1 MMIKGNILK
10 NERGA
15 VLIVSLMILVILTL
29 LGITAMQTTTF
40 QEKMAG
46 NMRSRELSFQA
57 AEAALRQGEAVL
69 AGAGVLDF
77 KSVANDKGLYEAPAA
92 GKAPWWSSI
101 SWGNSDSAQID
112 RDVEGTA
119 ARPRYIIEDL
129 GVAPSSSFKNLMA
142 GTPLPQS
149 KFYRITARGVGGT
162 AGVVVILQ
170 STYVR

>member
-1 MMIKGNILK
+1 MNWFQSVN

-46 NMRSRELSFQA
+46 NMRSREMAFQA

-69 AGAGVLDF
+69 RAGGVLDF
-77 KSVANDKGLYEAPAA
+77 KSVANNSGLYLAPAA
-92 GKAPWWSSI
+92 GKDPWWTTVA
-101 SWGNSDSAQID
+101 WDASDSVSID
-112 RDVEGTA
+112 RDIEGTV
-119 ARPRYIIEDL
+119 ARPRYIIEEL
-129 GVAPSSSFKNLMA
+129 GVAQTSTFKNIAA
-142 GTPLPQS
+142 GTPLPQLRN
-149 KFYRITARGVGGT
+149 YRVTARGVGGT
-162 AGVVVILQ
+162 ASAVAILQ

>member
-1 MMIKGNILK
+1 MNRVQVIN
-10 NERGA
+10 NQRGA

-57 AEAALRQGEAVL
+57 AEAALRQGEAFL
-69 AGAGVLDF
+69 EGAGLLDF
-77 KSVANDKGLYEAPAA
+77 KSTINAKGLYQAPSV
-92 GKAPWWSSI
+92 GKDPWWTTLA
-101 SWGNSDSAQID
+101 WDDNDSVAID
-112 RDVEGTA
+112 RDIEGTV
-119 ARPRYIIEDL
+119 ARPRYIIEEL
-129 GVAPSSSFKNLMA
+129 GVAQASSVKNIAA
-142 GTPLPQS
+142 GIPLPQS
-149 KFYRITARGVGGT
+149 RNYRITARGVGGT

>member
-1 MMIKGNILK
+1 MTPGNVI
-10 NERGA
+10 NNQRGA

-46 NMRSRELSFQA
+46 SMRSRELSFQA
-57 AEAALRQGEAVL
+57 AEAALREGEAVVQ
-69 AGAGVLDF
+69 AGGLLDF
-77 KSVANDKGLYEAPAA
+77 KSVPNSKGLYGSLSA
-92 GKAPWWSSI
+92 GNDPWWIRINWDS
-101 SWGNSDSAQID
+101 SDSVQIGYD
-112 RDVEGTA
+112 IAGTA

-129 GVAPSSSFKNLMA
+129 GPAKSEDLGLPKKVTKNN
-142 GTPLPQS
+142 
-149 KFYRITARGVGGT
+149 YRITARGVGGT

>member
-1 MMIKGNILK
+1 MNRLQPLN

-46 NMRSRELSFQA
+46 NMRSREVSFQA
-57 AEAALRQGEAVL
+57 AEAALRQGEAFL
-69 AGAGVLDF
+69 QGAGVLDF
-77 KSVANDKGLYEAPAA
+77 KSIANGDGLYLAPAA
-92 GKAPWWSSI
+92 GKDPWWATI
-101 SWGNSDSAQID
+101 AWDASDSVRIGE
-112 RDVEGTA
+112 DVEGTA

-129 GVAPSSSFKNLMA
+129 GVAQIGSFKNLQA
-142 GTPLPQS
+142 GTPAPQLRN
-149 KFYRITARGVGGT
+149 YRITARGVGGT
-162 AGVVVILQ
+162 AGVVAILQ